1 MSRIE
6 ELEKQITELDERK
19 VALQHELELEKQKTE
34 IEYPLKDGEQYW
46 YVTTGGVTMDDTWSN
61 HWVDRIYYEQGNVFL
76 TEKEAQREIDRRALL
91 SRFKQYRDK
100 CNGNW
105 KPDWKDKVKSKYFIV
120 FNHESSELLLKWY
133 IDVQPFESFGCFK
146 NREDAIRAIELFGDE
161 IIRLWVDE

>member
-105 KPDWKDKVKSKYFIV
+105 KPESEKAKYYIFLQYANRMLCV
-120 FNHESSELLLKWY
+120 YSSMFFDAFNM
-133 IDVQPFESFGCFK
+133 FGYFK
-146 NREDAIRAIELFGDE
+146 NFDDAERAIELFGDD
-161 IIRLWVDE
+161 IKRLWVEE